1 MYTKYSAI
9 GFRPEEGFS
18 QWMLKLL
25 NMAPSWSSS
34 GTQPTI
40 GSADVDPGK
49 ILFVTHIMFRLP
61 TNHYIHTFNVWS
73 YMPQIQDFLTARVV
87 RRVTKIVP
95 G

>member
-1 MYTKYSAI
+1 MVFDPKKVFPS
-9 GFRPEEGFS
+9 GL
-18 QWMLKLL
+18 LKLL
-25 NMAPSWSSS
+25 NMALSWSSS

-61 TNHYIHTFNVWS
+61 TNHYTRTFNVWS

-87 RRVTKIVP
+87 RRVKKISAYI
-95 G
+95 

>member
-25 NMAPSWSSS
+25 NMALSWSSS

-40 GSADVDPGK
+40 GPADVDPGK
-49 ILFVTHIMFRLP
+49 IFICNTH
-61 TNHYIHTFNVWS
+61 NVPS
-73 YMPQIQDFLTARVV
+73 SNQPLYTYL
-87 RRVTKIVP
+87 
-95 G
+95 